1 MPTTKPKPGVKRIT
15 ATVDEATAEE
25 VKRLASAIGMS
36 TTRMLGLLIGIA
48 VRSSGATIEQFG
60 EQFGVFMPPGADE

>member
-1 MPTTKPKPGVKRIT
+1 MPTMKRIT

-48 VRSSGATIEQFG
+48 VKSTGATIEEFG
-60 EQFGVFMPPGADE
+60 EAVGVFMPTSADE